1 MNNILKEWIR
11 VEFYKSNIPKYVK
24 YFDEW
29 FENITENQ
37 IDGFEQQRIG
47 QLTKNKCI

>member
-1 MNNILKEWIR
+1 MDNVLKEWLRI
-11 VEFYKSNIPKYVK
+11 EFYKSNISKYKK

-29 FENITENQ
+29 INNITENQ

>member
-1 MNNILKEWIR
+1 MTNVLKEWLR
-11 VEFYKSNIPKYVK
+11 AEFYKSNLPKYKK

-29 FENITENQ
+29 FENITGNQ

-47 QLTKNKCI
+47 QITKSKCV

>member
-1 MNNILKEWIR
+1 MNNILKEWLR
-11 VEFYKSNIPKYVK
+11 VEFYKSNISKYVK

-29 FENITENQ
+29 FENVTENQ
-37 IDGFEQQRIG
+37 INGFEHQRIG

>member
-1 MNNILKEWIR
+1 MTDILEEWLRI
-11 VEFYKSNIPKYVK
+11 EFYKSNLPKYKK

-29 FENITENQ
+29 VKNITENQ

-47 QLTKNKCI
+47 QLTKNKSK

>member
-1 MNNILKEWIR
+1 MNNILKEWLR
-11 VEFYKSNIPKYVK
+11 VEFYKSNILKYVK

-29 FENITENQ
+29 VEGITENQ

-47 QLTKNKCI
+47 QLTKNKSI